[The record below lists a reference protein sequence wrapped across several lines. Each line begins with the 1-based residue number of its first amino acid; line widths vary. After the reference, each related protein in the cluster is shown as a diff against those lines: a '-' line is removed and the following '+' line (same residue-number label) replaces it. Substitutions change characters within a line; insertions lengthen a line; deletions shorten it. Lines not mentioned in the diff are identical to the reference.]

1 MKIDQTNIPGCV
13 EIYPDILRDNR
24 GAFVKTFHEGFFTD
38 HGLTTRFAEEYYTCS
53 HRGVLRGL
61 HFQTPPMELVKMV
74 TCVSGR
80 VFDAVVDLR
89 IGSPAYGKYLTFEL
103 SAEAGNM
110 LYLPAGLAH
119 GFQVA
124 SLEAVLLYKVTAVYS
139 PAHDSG
145 IRWDSAAIPWPED
158 DRIIS
163 KRDSLF
169 SPLSEYKSPFR
180 FNEEQA

>member
-1 MKIDQTNIPGCV
+1 MQILRTNIPGCF
-13 EIYPDILRDNR
+13 EIHPEILRDNR
-24 GAFVKTFHEGFFTD
+24 GAFVKTFHEGVFSS

-61 HFQTPPMELVKMV
+61 HFQTPPMELVKLV

-89 IGSPAYGKYLTFEL
+89 VSSPAYGNYLAFEL
-103 SAEAGNM
+103 SAEKGNM

-119 GFQVA
+119 GFQVV
-124 SLEAVLLYKVTAVYS
+124 SPEAILLYKVTAVYS

-145 IRWDSAAIPWPED
+145 IRWDSAGIPWPDD

-163 KRDSLF
+163 KRDSMF
-169 SPLSEYKSPFR
+169 SPLHEFKSPFL
-180 FNEEQA
+180 FNEEQS